1 MLINLSSLG
10 YNYAEMKR
18 DEIQKLFKVLGE
30 ELEKAKDRER
40 KVKEA
45 ADEIARSAYNSP
57 SQSGD
62 RFHSQ
67 SQADIAKENVE
78 RLENILKKVE
88 KELQNPVPESITP
101 VCWIN
106 LEYED
111 GGKDGFF
118 LLDEPLSISGYKFV
132 SSNSPFGNK
141 LKGKKVGEKFEFVSG
156 DIRKAGTVVLIE

>member
-1 MLINLSSLG
+1 
-10 YNYAEMKR
+10 MKR
-18 DEIQKLFKVLGE
+18 TEIEELYKELKK

-45 ADEIARSAYNSP
+45 ADEIARASYNSP

-67 SQADIAKENVE
+67 SQADIAKESVE
-78 RLENILKKVE
+78 RLKKVFNE
-88 KELQNPVPESITP
+88 VSAELSKPVPDNIQP
-101 VCWIN
+101 VCWVE
-106 LEYED
+106 LEYD
-111 GGKDGFF
+111 DDNRDKFYY
-118 LLDEPLSISGYKFV
+118 LDEPLSISGYKFV

-156 DIRKAGTVVLIE
+156 DIKKAGTVVLIE